1 MAQWKVSV
9 KIETLD
15 RGDVV
20 VVKNRWLAGETVC
33 YDPSRLADKVYV
45 Q

>member
-1 MAQWKVSV
+1 MEQWKVSV

-20 VVKNRWLAGETVC
+20 VVKNRWIAGEAVC
-33 YDPSRLADKVYV
+33 YDPSRPADKVYV
-45 Q
+45 K